1 MEILGPF
8 TGLLILCAPC
18 LIMAPVVG
26 GLVLLMFWYSN
37 RGKRTITVTAIAT
50 ERRYNKNGTLDIWT
64 VMHPN
69 GRTEMLYNGAN
80 LFSGKFLGQTIQIQ
94 QMFTV
99 ETTYRLTVAGGRSF
113 SQVGLFQNILKC
125 EKLS

>member
-1 MEILGPF
+1 
-8 TGLLILCAPC
+8 
-18 LIMAPVVG
+18 MAPVVG

-50 ERRYNKNGTLDIWT
+50 ERRYDRNGTLDIWT
-64 VMHPN
+64 VMHKN
-69 GRTEMLYNGAN
+69 GKMEMLYNGAN

-94 QMFTV
+94 QMFAV
-99 ETTYRLTVAGGRSF
+99 GATYRLTVAGGRSF
-113 SQVGLFQNILKC
+113 SQVGLFQNILCC